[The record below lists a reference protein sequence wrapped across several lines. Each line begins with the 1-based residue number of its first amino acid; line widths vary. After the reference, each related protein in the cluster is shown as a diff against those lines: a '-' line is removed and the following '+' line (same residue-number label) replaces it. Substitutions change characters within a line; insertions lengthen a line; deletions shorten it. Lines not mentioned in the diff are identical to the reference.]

1 MRRAIELALK
11 GLGQT
16 SPNPI
21 VGACIVK
28 NGKVIS
34 EGYHKSAGLPH
45 AEINAL
51 RKAKRK
57 AQGADLYVSLEPCCH
72 FGRTPPCTEAIIKA
86 GIRRLIYGM
95 KDPNPRIA
103 GKGLK
108 KLAAAGIKVI
118 GPVLEKECRDINRPF
133 IKWISTG
140 RPYVTAK
147 IAITL
152 DGKIADFRGNSKWI
166 SNKRSLTYA
175 HILRSF
181 SDVIMVGAETYR
193 KDKPRLNVRLPG
205 YKGKQPVPII
215 VGGQKRKVNLK
226 KLLPELGEA
235 GFQSV
240 LVEGGGVLQTEL
252 INAGLVDYLIVFIAP
267 KLLGAEGKNWIGSL
281 GKRSIKRSIIFNTE
295 RSFMLGCDIV
305 IEGQCKPPPPVD

>member
-1 MRRAIELALK
+1 MHRAIELALK
-11 GLGQT
+11 GLGRT

-21 VGACIVK
+21 VGACVVR
-28 NGKVIS
+28 NGKIVG
-34 EGYHKSAGLPH
+34 EGFHKGAGLPH

-86 GIRRLIYGM
+86 GIKRIIYGM

-108 KLAAAGIKVI
+108 KLAVAGVKII
-118 GPVLEKECRDINRPF
+118 GPVLEKECKKINRPF

-140 RPYVTAK
+140 LPYLTAK

-152 DGKIADFRGNSKWI
+152 DGKIADFSGDSKWI
-166 SNKRSLTYA
+166 SNKNSLRYA
-175 HILRSF
+175 HILRSR
-181 SDVIMVGAETYR
+181 SDVIMVGSETFR
-193 KDKPRLNVRLPG
+193 KDRPRLNVRLPG
-205 YKGKQPVPII
+205 YKGRQPVPII
-215 VGGQKRKVNLK
+215 VGSQNRKVNLK
-226 KLLPELGEA
+226 KLLLELGEA
-235 GFQSV
+235 GFQSI

-252 INAGLVDYLIVFIAP
+252 INAGLIDYLIVFIAP
-267 KLLGAEGKNWIGSL
+267 KLLGAEGKNWIGNL
-281 GKRSIKRSIIFNTE
+281 GKRSIKQPIIFKTE
-295 RSFMLGCDIV
+295 RSFMLGGDIV
-305 IEGQCKPPPPVD
+305 LEGQFSPPID